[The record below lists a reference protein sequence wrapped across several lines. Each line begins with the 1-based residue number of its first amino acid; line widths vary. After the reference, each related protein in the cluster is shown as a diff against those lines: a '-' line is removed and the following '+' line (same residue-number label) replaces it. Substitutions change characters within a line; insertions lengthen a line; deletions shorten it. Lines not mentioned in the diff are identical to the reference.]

1 MRNVTRFLRRG
12 QNVLGVVI
20 VGFYVAVAIAAPVL
34 APRDGPNVQGAYR
47 QVGPSYDHTPYP
59 PGGQARLGTLPGQLD
74 IYFTLVWGTRTSL
87 WFGFVVAVSTAIL
100 GTLIGAVSGYL
111 GGWVQKLTMPVVDAF
126 LTFPSIAGYFLVQYV
141 FFPLDP
147 DTLFNSPLR
156 ILFSVFGMDPRS
168 VMTPIQKLIELIHL
182 EPLMLTL
189 ILFSWMPYAR
199 IINATTLRS
208 RQVDY
213 IQASRALGA
222 SKTRIIFRHL
232 LPNIIS
238 PAIVLMARD
247 FGGMVVLSAAFTF
260 IGITGSSP
268 WGAII
273 AVGRAWIIGPGG
285 NPFVYWWTYVPAT
298 LALLFFGIGW
308 NLIGDGLNSMLATR
322 QAAFEQGPA
331 SIPSEMPVEVPA

>member
-1 MRNVTRFLRRG
+1 MRNVERFLARG

-34 APRDGPNVQGAYR
+34 APRDGPNIEGVYR
-47 QVGPSYDHTPYP
+47 RVGRAMDHTPYP
-59 PGGQARLGTLPGQLD
+59 PTEQARLGTLPGQLD

-126 LTFPSIAGYFLVQYV
+126 LTFPAIAGYFLVQYV
-141 FFPLDP
+141 FFPVALYS
-147 DTLFNSPLR
+147 SPLGN
-156 ILFSVFGMDPRS
+156 IFSMFGIDPRS
-168 VMTPIQKLIELIHL
+168 LMTPIQKLIQLLRL

-199 IINATTLRS
+199 IINATALRL

-222 SKTRIIFRHL
+222 GKTRIIFRHL

-238 PAIVLMARD
+238 PAVVLMARD

-260 IGITGSSP
+260 IGISGSSP

-273 AVGRAWIIGPGG
+273 AVGRDWIIGPGG

-298 LALLFFGIGW
+298 LALLLFGIGW
-308 NLIGDGLNSMLATR
+308 NLVGDGLNSMLTTR
-322 QAAFEQGPA
+322 QAAFETGTS
-331 SIPSEMPVEVPA
+331 SIPSERLPTEVPA